1 MHSNDGHGIQPH
13 ITFHFQ
19 LFALFLRISSVCGRV
34 SLYLSQSL
42 WNSIKVVTYFIE
54 SVSALSHDWNLDN
67 FIYSGIAIQT
77 LMLAIYTYWS
87 YIWVGVGCRF
97 I

>member
-1 MHSNDGHGIQPH
+1 
-13 ITFHFQ
+13 
-19 LFALFLRISSVCGRV
+19 
-34 SLYLSQSL
+34 
-42 WNSIKVVTYFIE
+42 VTYFIE